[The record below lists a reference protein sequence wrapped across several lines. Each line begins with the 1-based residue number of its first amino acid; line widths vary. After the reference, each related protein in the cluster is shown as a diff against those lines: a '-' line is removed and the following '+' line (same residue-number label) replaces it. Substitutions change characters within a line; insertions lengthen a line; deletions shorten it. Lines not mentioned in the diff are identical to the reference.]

1 MTVSNRFD
9 IFLEVLSST
18 YEVLPL
24 YGRECAL
31 KGFVSND
38 YFIDLLG
45 PCSGLSGHV
54 CVVLSM
60 SGEYR
65 VHNHNYEDRLL
76 WVKPEIAR
84 DRAPALP
91 TVNVLVVC
99 ELENRN

>member
-1 MTVSNRFD
+1 MQPS
-9 IFLEVLSST
+9 ICCE
-18 YEVLPL
+18 
-24 YGRECAL
+24 
-31 KGFVSND
+31 GFVSND
-38 YFIDLLG
+38 YFIDLTG
-45 PCSGLSGHV
+45 PCNGLSGHV

-76 WVKPEIAR
+76 WVKPEVAR

>member
-65 VHNHNYEDRLL
+65 FHNHKHEDKISGECIGFC
-76 WVKPEIAR
+76 VS
-84 DRAPALP
+84 
-91 TVNVLVVC
+91 
-99 ELENRN
+99 